1 MVHEP
6 LLIGQLH
13 LIFASPYDIIIA
25 LSSEHCRL
33 FSLHTSVHV
42 NIRMRIYTSL
52 HIDSAAP
59 ILTMTLQLQK
69 PPLYASHAV
78 ITV

>member
-25 LSSEHCRL
+25 LFSEHCRL

-42 NIRMRIYTSL
+42 NIYTYENLHITAHRFYSPNFNYDTAIAKSL
-52 HIDSAAP
+52 HSM
-59 ILTMTLQLQK
+59 LHMQ
-69 PPLYASHAV
+69 
-78 ITV
+78 